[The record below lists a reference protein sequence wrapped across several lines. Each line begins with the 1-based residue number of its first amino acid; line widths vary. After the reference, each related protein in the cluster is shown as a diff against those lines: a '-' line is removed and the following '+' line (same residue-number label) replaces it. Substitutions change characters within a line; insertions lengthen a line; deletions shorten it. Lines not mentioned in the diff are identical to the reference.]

1 MIFKGWRKES
11 FIEWPGKITT
21 VVFVGGCNF
30 CCPFCYNRTLVLH
43 PQELP
48 DIDEKEVLQY
58 LEENKKMIEGVV
70 ITGGEPLT
78 SFNLKSP
85 LIEFIKKVKELE
97 LVVGIETNGT
107 NPAAIEY
114 LIKNKLIDYI
124 AMDIKAPLE
133 SKKYQQLSQKSVNLG
148 NIKKSIKMII
158 ASKLDYEFRTTVVP
172 GLLNQDDILK
182 IAKQIKGAKKYALN
196 QFNPKDVIDKK
207 TGLIKPY
214 SKKWFNETAKKIKPY
229 CLQIEARI

>member
-1 MIFKGWRKES
+1 MIFKGWQKES

-48 DIDEKEVLQY
+48 DINEKEILRY

-70 ITGGEPLT
+70 ITGGEPLALPKIK
-78 SFNLKSP
+78 ND
-85 LIEFIKKVKELE
+85 LISFIKKIKELG
-97 LVVGIETNGT
+97 LSVGIETNGT
-107 NPAAIEY
+107 NPAALEY
-114 LIKNKLIDYI
+114 LIKNKLIDYA

-133 SKKYQQLSQKSVNLG
+133 SKKYQQLSQKSVNLE

-172 GLLNQDDILK
+172 GLLDQEDILK
-182 IAKQIKGAKKYALN
+182 IAEQIKGAKKYALN
-196 QFNPKDVIDKK
+196 QFEPKDVIDKK

-214 SKKWFNETAKKIKPY
+214 SKKWFNETVKKLRPY
-229 CLQIEARI
+229 CSQVEARI